1 METVCVMHV
10 FIDGGVVVNGKYIYY
25 GMHIFFYVLLK
36 HKHNNINNINDYN
49 NFKKIQIVHRK
60 AIINENKKI
69 FQANCVDIYI

>member
-1 METVCVMHV
+1 MRDACVHRWRCSSKWK
-10 FIDGGVVVNGKYIYY
+10 IYILWYAY
-25 GMHIFFYVLLK
+25 LFYVLLK

>member
-1 METVCVMHV
+1 MCDACVHRWRCSSEWK
-10 FIDGGVVVNGKYIYY
+10 KYILWYAY
-25 GMHIFFYVLLK
+25 LFYVLLK